1 MGSFSVTMT
10 NGRARATPQTVHA
23 RADHLVSPS
32 PDPGWPL
39 CPVPGST
46 LRLAVSAGRMAGIG
60 TVQIPGFRQFPRTLP
75 RGLDAR
81 QGLEREPAPP
91 AAAIRD
97 LISGLLISG
106 RTSPELGGLML
117 GCGIT

>member
-1 MGSFSVTMT
+1 
-10 NGRARATPQTVHA
+10 
-23 RADHLVSPS
+23 
-32 PDPGWPL
+32 
-39 CPVPGST
+39 
-46 LRLAVSAGRMAGIG
+46 MAGIG
-60 TVQIPGFRQFPRTLP
+60 TVQIPGFRQFPERS
-75 RGLDAR
+75 RGDLDAR
-81 QGLEREPAPP
+81 QGLEREPAAP

>member
-10 NGRARATPQTVHA
+10 DGRARVTPQTVHA

-46 LRLAVSAGRMAGIG
+46 LRLAVSATAWPVALCRSPDSGS
-60 TVQIPGFRQFPRTLP
+60 FPERS
-75 RGLDAR
+75 RGGLDAR